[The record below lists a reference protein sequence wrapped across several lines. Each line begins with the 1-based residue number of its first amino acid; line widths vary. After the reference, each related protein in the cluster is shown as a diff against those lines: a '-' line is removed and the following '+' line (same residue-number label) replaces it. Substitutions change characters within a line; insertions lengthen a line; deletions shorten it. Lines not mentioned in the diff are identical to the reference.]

1 MTRDN
6 NTLIYDAIGH
16 NFTPAQVHD
25 LAATVATPE
34 QIAAI
39 AARLTVNNADGTPAD
54 PIPTAERLAVAE
66 NVHTYNAWKSQGL
79 QVKGGEKALFSVMLW
94 RWTDKPSKAR
104 RAEAAQ
110 AADNGDN
117 SPAAD
122 PHYYMTRCYMFSA
135 AQVGKP
141 EPVHVKTPDEIAARN
156 AELAAARKARKAA
169 QQAAATA
176 APAPQAEFLNWDPA
190 EVNAELDRRNAENDH
205 AFVDQVMAD
214 VERITAT
221 TPSKPSAVVAVVEHH
236 TLHDDAPT
244 MDPVQL
250 DFASLAAQ
258 VLA

>member
-79 QVKGGEKALFSVMLW
+79 QVKCGEKALFSVMLW

-169 QQAAATA
+169 QQAAATTAPA
-176 APAPQAEFLNWDPA
+176 APTIPEAAP
-190 EVNAELDRRNAENDH
+190 
-205 AFVDQVMAD
+205 
-214 VERITAT
+214 AT
-221 TPSKPSAVVAVVEHH
+221 TPSKPAAVVAVVEHH

-244 MDPVQL
+244 PEPVQL
-250 DFASLAAQ
+250 DFATLAAQ